1 MKAVLAAGL
10 AGPDRAA
17 LDSEEVTMAE
27 ETVRESVA
35 ALQVVRG
42 LLNEAL
48 QHLDKGMAAPNM
60 DGYESLAM
68 ARESLMRAIERLA
81 RVEKGLTQWTGR

>member
-1 MKAVLAAGL
+1 
-10 AGPDRAA
+10 
-17 LDSEEVTMAE
+17 MAE

-48 QHLDKGMAAPNM
+48 RYLDEGMVAPNM
-60 DGYESLAM
+60 DGYESLSM
-68 ARESLMRAIERLA
+68 ARESLMRAMERLA
-81 RVEKGLTQWTGR
+81 RVERGLTQWTGR